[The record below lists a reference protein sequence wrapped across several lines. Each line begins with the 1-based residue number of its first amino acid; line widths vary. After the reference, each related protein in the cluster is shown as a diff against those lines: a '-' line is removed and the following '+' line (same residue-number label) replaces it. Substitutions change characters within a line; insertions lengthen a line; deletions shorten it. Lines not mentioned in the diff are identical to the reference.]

1 MAKNMLNS
9 WLPDLQLI
17 AAPKSAPMELT
28 LDIPMLLETM
38 MSPMIQLQQP
48 DLKFKLASPANSPS
62 IIELLFQLSCQPFL
76 LLLFKHQGNTAIL
89 YGFLNLYSEVNSSSA
104 WICSQEMTSKKN
116 WIFPTMMFQLQ
127 RETGFI
133 LKWISE
139 QLLMMVSSHFLSGRS
154 AVRGYPIFKYWRGC
168 ILFLL

>member
-28 LDIPMLLETM
+28 LDTPMLLETM

-48 DLKFKLASPANSPS
+48 DPKSKLALLANSPS

-76 LLLFKHQGNTAIL
+76 LSLFKHQGNSAIL

-139 QLLMMVSSHFLSGRS
+139 LLLMMVSSHLLSGRS
-154 AVRGYPIFKYWRGC
+154 AVHGYPIFKYWRGC